1 MTGQQLSQTGAGN
14 AGSAGAS
21 AAGRGLDWL
30 NLFVANIQTGFGP
43 FIAVY
48 LTTQGWTQTHIGFA
62 LSLGTVT
69 ALVSQVPAGAL
80 VDSTRS
86 KSRIA
91 AFSILVFTASALLF
105 AVWPVPLFVYLA
117 EALHGISGCTLGPAI
132 AAMSLAIAGQS
143 AFALRLGRNARFAAI
158 GNGIGAALMGA
169 CGYYVSARGVFFLT
183 AALTLPALAALVPL
197 SALGDREGRRGR
209 QPPARR
215 EPLGRVLA
223 DRRLVIFAIC
233 AMLFTLAN
241 AAMLPLAGIAL
252 TKRAGSESSL
262 LIAACIVLP
271 QLMVA
276 LLSPALGRLAEARGR
291 RPVLLLG
298 FCALPLRGLL
308 FAMVTDPML
317 LVLVQV
323 LDGIAAACFGVMV
336 PLVASDIAGRS
347 GGFNVSLGFVGVA
360 IGIGGTLSTTLA
372 GLFAHAF
379 GDPTA
384 FLGLASIGLA
394 ATLLVWSAMPET
406 RPTEDP
412 TNSSAIHGISTAVPS
427 RGMATSPVHSLS
439 LSRQDERRASWGSSH
454 VESLTTAALRSG
466 PSEA

>member
-1 MTGQQLSQTGAGN
+1 MTEQLLSQTGAGN
-14 AGSAGAS
+14 TTPADAS

-43 FIAVY
+43 FISVY
-48 LTTQGWTQTHIGFA
+48 LTTQGWTQTAIGFA

-69 ALVSQVPAGAL
+69 ALASQVPAGAL
-80 VDSTRS
+80 VDATHS

-91 AFSILVFTASALLF
+91 AFSIVVFTASALLL
-105 AVWPVPLFVYLA
+105 ALWPMPLSVYLA
-117 EALHGISGCTLGPAI
+117 EVLHGISSCTLGPAI
-132 AAMSLAIAGQS
+132 AAMSLAVAGQS
-143 AFALRLGRNARFAAI
+143 AFALRLGRNARFASI

-169 CGYYVSARGVFFLT
+169 CGYYVSERAVFFLT
-183 AALTLPALAALVPL
+183 AGLTLPALAALVPL
-197 SALGDREGRRGR
+197 SHLDRERRRGR
-209 QPPARR
+209 KTPARR

-241 AAMLPLAGIAL
+241 AAMLPLAGSAL

-276 LLSPALGRLAEARGR
+276 LLSPSLGRLAEARGR

-308 FAMVTDPML
+308 FAMVTDPVL

-336 PLVASDIAGRS
+336 PLVASDIAGSS
-347 GGFNVSLGFVGVA
+347 GRFNAALGFIGFA

-372 GLFAHAF
+372 GWFADWL
-379 GDPTA
+379 GDPAA
-384 FLGLASIGLA
+384 FLGLALVGAA

-406 RPTEDP
+406 RPTQ
-412 TNSSAIHGISTAVPS
+412 
-427 RGMATSPVHSLS
+427 R
-439 LSRQDERRASWGSSH
+439 
-454 VESLTTAALRSG
+454 
-466 PSEA
+466 

>member
-1 MTGQQLSQTGAGN
+1 MRQNDRQRRGDTGP
-14 AGSAGAS
+14 AGAS
-21 AAGRGLDWL
+21 ATGRGLDWL

-43 FIAVY
+43 FISVY
-48 LTTQGWTQTHIGFA
+48 LTTQGWTQTAIGVA

-69 ALVSQVPAGAL
+69 ALASQVPAGAV
-80 VDSTRS
+80 VDATRN

-105 AVWPVPLFVYLA
+105 ALWPIPLSVYLA
-117 EALHGISGCTLGPAI
+117 EVLHGISSCTLGPAI

-143 AFALRLGRNARFAAI
+143 AFARRLGRNARFASI
-158 GNGIGAALMGA
+158 GNGVGAALMGA
-169 CGYYVSARGVFFLT
+169 CGYYVSERAVFFLT

-197 SALGDREGRRGR
+197 SRLDDGERG
-209 QPPARR
+209 PTPAARR
-215 EPLGRVLA
+215 EPLRRVLA
-223 DRRLVIFAIC
+223 DRRLVVFAIC

-241 AAMLPLAGIAL
+241 AAMLPLVAGAL

-276 LLSPALGRLAEARGR
+276 LLSPALGGLAEARGR
-291 RPVLLLG
+291 RTVLLLG

-336 PLVASDIAGRS
+336 PLVVSDIAGAS
-347 GGFNVSLGFVGVA
+347 GRFNLSLGFVGFA

-372 GLFAHAF
+372 GWIADAF
-379 GDPTA
+379 GDPAA
-384 FLGLASIGLA
+384 FLGLALVGAA

-406 RPTEDP
+406 RP
-412 TNSSAIHGISTAVPS
+412 AQ
-427 RGMATSPVHSLS
+427 R
-439 LSRQDERRASWGSSH
+439 
-454 VESLTTAALRSG
+454 
-466 PSEA
+466 